1 MFTHRSL
8 YHSIVIELNASIR
21 AGLGAAIA
29 LVALAAAPAAWSSEQ
44 AHIAKPG
51 DAELEWGPCPDFM
64 PETCGIAVLQG
75 DPAKR
80 NSDVFF
86 RLQGGT
92 EAPHHWHSSAER
104 MVLVEGHMRVN
115 YDGQDPVDLHPG
127 TYAYGPAEHPHV
139 ATCLSEEPCVLFIA
153 FEEPVDAFAVK

>member
-8 YHSIVIELNASIR
+8 YPSIVIGLNASIR
-21 AGLGAAIA
+21 AALGAAIA
-29 LVALAAAPAAWSSEQ
+29 LVALAAAPAAWSGEQ
-44 AHIAKPG
+44 AHISRAG
-51 DAELEWGPCPDFM
+51 DAALEWGPCPDFM
-64 PETCGIAVLQG
+64 PEGCAIAVLQG

-86 RLQGGT
+86 RLRGGT

-104 MVLVEGHMRVN
+104 MVLVEGHLRVD
-115 YDGQDPVDLHPG
+115 YDGQEPVDLAPG
-127 TYAYGPAEHPHV
+127 TYAYGPAELPHV

-153 FEEPVDAFAVK
+153 FEEPVDAFAVE

>member
-1 MFTHRSL
+1 MPTHPS
-8 YHSIVIELNASIR
+8 HCASIVIDLARGLR
-21 AGLGAAIA
+21 AALGAAIA
-29 LVALAAAPAAWSSEQ
+29 LVAVAVSPAAWSGEQ
-44 AHIAKPG
+44 AHIARAG
-51 DAELEWGPCPDFM
+51 DATLEWGPCPDFM
-64 PETCGIAVLQG
+64 PKSCAIAVLHG

-92 EAPHHWHSSAER
+92 AAPHHWHSSAER
-104 MVLVEGHMRVN
+104 MVLVEGHMRVD
-115 YDGQDPVDLHPG
+115 YDAQEPVDLRPG

-153 FEEPVDAFAVK
+153 FEEPVDAFAVE